1 MSIKMHFL
9 ANEIVGFVSTPIYF
23 RCRRET
29 WAEFVWIVSIVLA
42 AVLEGTQFRELVD
55 GWKDGF
61 WCKSQSNL
69 SALGKRRRVVMLAQ
83 PGEKARECLLIITG
97 SKGPKDSTA
106 RACKGE
112 GWKTLWILHLCGSPA
127 LFVDAEFT
135 CIFQFN
141 SVLFDDKLIDLGFII
156 VIMNPKVAQKLML
169 RQYDFQSCSPISSI
183 KIIVKFWQCSS
194 SCIEQCSRIIRVERV
209 EWRAQILEL
218 FIHFS
223 LAFPATWNLYCSPK
237 QMWAWKQKLPHKSLH
252 TFLHC

>member
-112 GWKTLWILHLCGSPA
+112 GWKTLWILHS
-127 LFVDAEFT
+127 T
-135 CIFQFN
+135 CVGRLRYLLMRNLLVFSN
-141 SVLFDDKLIDLGFII
+141 STPFCLMTNWSILVLLL
-156 VIMNPKVAQKLML
+156 
-169 RQYDFQSCSPISSI
+169 SS
-183 KIIVKFWQCSS
+183 WT
-194 SCIEQCSRIIRVERV
+194 RR
-209 EWRAQILEL
+209 
-218 FIHFS
+218 
-223 LAFPATWNLYCSPK
+223 
-237 QMWAWKQKLPHKSLH
+237 
-252 TFLHC
+252 